1 MTLRVFLF
9 VALLHEIDFARLSH
23 IAEM

>member
-1 MTLRVFLF
+1 MTLCVFLF